1 MPYAARAAAGKDRPA
16 QREDA
21 EAMDADAIKTAKKSL
36 PMMWKISRIGKA
48 LDTLPD
54 IAEPGETMQVVV
66 PTQTWSDD
74 HDAVETAFMLVG
86 TDRRL
91 IVLRAGLR
99 GAKDVI
105 AVGYDEV
112 QITPDAKKADKI
124 SLVVGD
130 LSLRLSGPKDRI
142 AALLELTATAG

>member
-1 MPYAARAAAGKDRPA
+1 
-16 QREDA
+16 
-21 EAMDADAIKTAKKSL
+21 MDAAAIKTAKKAL

-48 LDTLPD
+48 LDTLPE
-54 IAEPGETMQVVV
+54 IAEPSETMKVVV

-74 HDAVETAFMLVG
+74 PDAVETAYMLVG

-99 GAKDVI
+99 GAKDVV
-105 AVGYDEV
+105 AVGYSEV
-112 QITPDAKKADKI
+112 QLTPDPKKADKI
-124 SLVVGD
+124 GLVVDD

-142 AALLELTATAG
+142 ATLLELAAAA